1 MMIQSLMNLM
11 VELRLSYIK
20 TWQPS
25 HFVGTM
31 TEMQKLIHLPL
42 NLVEGSRPARGS
54 LLRDRLEAADWIQF
68 LIPVL
73 WVVSPVSVW
82 TKSNSTKSN
91 LDLVQILCNLFFEP
105 NPIFWCPS
113 NPKMRGTGL
122 PVQLTS
128 FPQETE
134 PPRPESQTSYGPEPL
149 VNVDMEAS

>member
-1 MMIQSLMNLM
+1 MIQSLMNLM

-91 LDLVQILCNLFFEP
+91 LCNQIQPRLGSNSLKPFFWNRIQFFGALQTPRCEEP
-105 NPIFWCPS
+105 ASLSSWPTSLRKRNPRDRSLKP
-113 NPKMRGTGL
+113 PTGRSL
-122 PVQLTS
+122 W
-128 FPQETE
+128 
-134 PPRPESQTSYGPEPL
+134 
-149 VNVDMEAS
+149 